1 MYKTFNNILIHLEIT
16 VNSYN
21 LEEVEIQCKLTNANR
36 CKFYEKLMDLVMME
50 EFDV

>member
-16 VNSYN
+16 VYSYN
-21 LEEVEIQCKLTNANR
+21 LEEVEILCKLTNANR
-36 CKFYEKLMDLVMME
+36 CNLYEELMDLLMME